1 MRDGESLRE
10 GKTVAHFIT
19 DACIGCTACVKVCPV
34 QCISGERKQVHWIDP
49 TRCIDCHACSYAC
62 PAECIE
68 DQYGN
73 LLPRIPK
80 RGNWPKPV
88 VDPVH
93 CTGCTF
99 CVDICPFDCLA
110 LTGPSFHGIAQLV
123 DPKSCVGCKLC
134 ESVCAKNAIVV
145 VPPDQAD
152 KAFAA

>member
-1 MRDGESLRE
+1 L
-10 GKTVAHFIT
+10 AHFIT
-19 DACIGCTACVKVCPV
+19 EACIGCTACAKVCPV
-34 QCISGERKQVHWIDP
+34 SCISGDRKERHVIDP
-49 TRCIDCHACSYAC
+49 TLCIDCHACSYAC
-62 PAECIE
+62 PVECIE

-88 VDPVH
+88 VDPDH

-110 LTGPSFHGIAQLV
+110 VADGPFHGTAELV

-134 ESVCAKNAIVV
+134 ESVCAKNAIKV

-152 KAFAA
+152 TAFAA